1 MNLMQR
7 RAIFIDRDGTI
18 NVEKNYLFK
27 FEDWEWI
34 PGAVDAIR
42 MFNEAGFLVV
52 VISNQAG
59 VARGFYGADDI
70 EKLHASVTRILESQN
85 AKVDGYYYCP
95 HHPEFGDN
103 RECDC
108 RKPAPGMILE
118 AQRDWDIDLAHSYMI
133 GDKASDIE
141 AALAAGVHPVMVATG
156 YGPDERK
163 LIDSR
168 VPYVA
173 DLLAAARFIVRGEC
187 DPDIS

>member
-1 MNLMQR
+1 MQR

-42 MFNEAGFLVV
+42 MFNEAGFLVI

-59 VARGFYGADDI
+59 VARGYYGADDI
-70 EKLHASVTRILESQN
+70 EKLHASVTRVLESQN
-85 AKVDGYYYCP
+85 VKVDGYYYCP

-141 AALAAGVHPVMVATG
+141 VALAAGVHPVMVATG
-156 YGPDERK
+156 YGSAERHS
-163 LIDSR
+163 IDSR

-173 DLLAAARFIVRGEC
+173 DLLAAANFILRGERS
-187 DPDIS
+187 IQSA